1 MHNYSIIILHTVG
14 IEPMSNET
22 NQRKINVA
30 IKYTK
35 LRLNQVQQEIMF
47 MIRKKDTLKEQL
59 DYLEKIRDSKDFE

>member
-1 MHNYSIIILHTVG
+1 
-14 IEPMSNET
+14 MSNET

-59 DYLEKIRDSKDFE
+59 DYLETIRDSKEFE